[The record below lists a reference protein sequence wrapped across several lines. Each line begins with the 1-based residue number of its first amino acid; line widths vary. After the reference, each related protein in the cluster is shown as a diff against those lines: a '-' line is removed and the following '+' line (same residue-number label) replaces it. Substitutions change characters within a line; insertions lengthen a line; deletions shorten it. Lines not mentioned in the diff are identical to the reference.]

1 MRRLALPVL
10 VGLSTFLH
18 WIAGRRFEGLW
29 ILPDEA
35 LYMGRAAD
43 LWNHGTIGVF
53 HGSGAG
59 YGLLYPIVVGF
70 PLSVGDLGAGYHSL
84 KLLQALVVSLAAV
97 PVAVWSRRL
106 MPFGGGVVAVA
117 LTLASPVLLYSGFVM
132 TEVLFYP
139 LAALALFAIADAVE
153 HATTK
158 SQLLAFAAIA
168 AAVLT
173 RSQGAIFVAV
183 FAAAVLLDA
192 AFARDWR
199 RLRRFWPLWAAT
211 AAAFVIGAAA
221 PTVFGSY
228 SNVVRGS
235 YPIADGLKLTVE
247 HIGWAVVS
255 TGVVPAA
262 ALVVLAIDAV
272 RGRERDAS
280 VRALVAVTLS
290 ALVLVSLQIG
300 FFAARFAPHLLER
313 DLACLPPVLFL
324 AFGVWLARA
333 RALRLAVAGAVAL
346 GVLALIVL
354 LPWDEL
360 VDIVALPD
368 SFSLVTLYK
377 LRDHDPALI
386 AGTFALVLLAAFAL
400 LPVRWRVCLPV
411 LVGIALVT
419 TSVVAADSMASRIA
433 YDRSNLVGS
442 PRDWIDRA
450 SDGNRVAYV
459 YDGEAYYNG
468 VWQARAWNG
477 SIDRVIALAPALVPG
492 PMPQKVVTVP
502 PDGAIGAPE
511 RYVVATD
518 GHTFRGEAV
527 AHVDQIDADGGGSTL
542 WRVDPPARLST
553 VIRGVQ
559 VNGDMTEPGQIT
571 VYDCGSGR
579 LELTLLPKQTQVVE
593 VKLDGAVALRERIAG
608 LPSWNGTVHVP
619 PSNKPRVCH
628 FTIGGQGLLGS
639 TRIEFVHG

>member
-1 MRRLALPVL
+1 ML
-10 VGLSTFLH
+10 VGVSTLLH
-18 WIAGRRFEGLW
+18 WLAGRRFDGLW

-35 LYMGRAAD
+35 LYVGRAAD

-53 HGSGAG
+53 HGTGAG
-59 YGLLYPIVVGF
+59 YGLLYPMLLGF
-70 PLSVGDLGAGYHSL
+70 PLSVGDLETGYHSL

-106 MPFGGGVVAVA
+106 MPFGWGVVAAA
-117 LTLASPVLLYSGFVM
+117 LTLASPVLLYSGLVM

-139 LAALALFAIADAVE
+139 LAALALYAIADAVE
-153 HATTK
+153 HATAR

-168 AAVLT
+168 ATVLT
-173 RSQGAIFVAV
+173 RSQGVIFVGV

-192 AFARDWR
+192 AFAREWR
-199 RLRRFWPLWAAT
+199 RLRRFWPLWAITAT
-211 AAAFVIGAAA
+211 AVVVAAAA

-228 SNVVRGS
+228 SNVVRGG
-235 YPIADGLKLTVE
+235 YPVADGLELTVE

-280 VRALVAVTLS
+280 VRALVAVALS
-290 ALVLVSLQIG
+290 ALVLVSLQVG

-324 AFGVWLARA
+324 AFCVWLARA
-333 RALRLAVAGAVAL
+333 RATRLVVAGSVAF
-346 GVLALIVL
+346 GVLALVVL

-360 VDIVALPD
+360 VDIEALPD
-368 SFSLVTLYK
+368 SFSLVTLYR
-377 LRDHDPALI
+377 LREHDPALI
-386 AGTFALVLLAAFAL
+386 AGGFALVLLAAFAL

-411 LVGIALVT
+411 LVGVALVT
-419 TSVVAADSMASRIA
+419 TSVVAADNVASRIA
-433 YDRSNLVGS
+433 YDRTHLVGS
-442 PRDWIDRA
+442 PRDWIDRG
-450 SDGNRVAYV
+450 SGGRRVAYV
-459 YDGEAYYNG
+459 YDGEAYFNG
-468 VWQARAWNG
+468 VWQARAWNS
-477 SIDRVIALAPALVPG
+477 SIDRVIALAPTRVPG
-492 PMPQKVVTVP
+492 PLQQEVRKVA
-502 PDGAIGAPE
+502 PDGEIGAPE
-511 RYVVATD
+511 RYVAATD

-527 AHVDQIDADGGGSTL
+527 AHADQIDADGGGTTL
-542 WRVDPPARLST
+542 WRVDRPARLST

-571 VYDCGSGR
+571 VYDCGGGH
-579 LELTLLPKQTQVVE
+579 LDLTLLPKETQIVVVE
-593 VKLDGAVALRERIAG
+593 LDGAVRLRERIAG
-608 LPSWNGTVHVP
+608 LPSWTGSVPVP
-619 PSNKPRVCH
+619 PSKKPRVCR